1 MSELYYFLN
10 IEQQSIDIR
19 RTEELL
25 DENFEQLI
33 SDEQHDLLY
42 QALNNQCVILPDLTF
57 SEPKPSAFHIWDG
70 SEWVDNRTEAEKNEI
85 YLAQFL
91 PLTRRQFKLALLE
104 NDLLETIEQAIANV
118 PEQTLKMRIQIEY
131 SESERFERSN
141 ESVQYML
148 SILNLTEQQ
157 VDEMWLYA
165 LTL

>member
-1 MSELYYFLN
+1 MDRITMKYFKKDDVIFAFDETQDELITEDFIEMTDDEIDRHLN
-10 IEQQSIDIR
+10 PQNY
-19 RTEELL
+19 L
-25 DENFEQLI
+25 
-33 SDEQHDLLY
+33 SDE
-42 QALNNQCVILPDLTF
+42 
-57 SEPKPSAFHIWDG
+57 
-70 SEWVDNRTEAEKNEI
+70 EI
-85 YLAQFL
+85 ESVRLAQFL

-104 NDLLETIEQAIANV
+104 NDLLETIEQAIATV
-118 PEQTLKMRIQIEY
+118 SDKTLKMRIQIEY